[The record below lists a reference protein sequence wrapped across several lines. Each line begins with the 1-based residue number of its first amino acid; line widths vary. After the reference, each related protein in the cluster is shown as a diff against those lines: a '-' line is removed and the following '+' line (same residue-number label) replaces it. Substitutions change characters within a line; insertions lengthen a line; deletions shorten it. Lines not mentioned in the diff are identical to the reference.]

1 MLNKL
6 TNNKK
11 GENMKIGTI
20 VRTNNPEILR
30 DGMLAK
36 VIDTNNEDMICIRF
50 NDGQEEWR
58 LFKDVKLIEERA

>member
-1 MLNKL
+1 MTK
-6 TNNKK
+6 
-11 GENMKIGTI
+11 ENIKIGDV

-58 LFKDVKLIEERA
+58 LFKDVTLDLNPFRSKISN

>member
-1 MLNKL
+1 M
-6 TNNKK
+6 KK
-11 GENMKIGTI
+11 EPIKIGEV

-30 DGMLAK
+30 DGMLVK

-58 LFKDVKLIEERA
+58 LFKDVKKISN

>member
-1 MLNKL
+1 M
-6 TNNKK
+6 TI
-11 GENMKIGTI
+11 KIGQTI
-20 VRTNNPEILR
+20 RTNNPEILR

-58 LFKDVKLIEERA
+58 LLEDVKTLEIK

>member
-1 MLNKL
+1 M
-6 TNNKK
+6 KK
-11 GENMKIGTI
+11 EPIKIGEV

-30 DGMLAK
+30 NGMLVK

-58 LFKDVKLIEERA
+58 LFKDVKKINN